1 MLRISLKEAMTEVLY
16 DKNRKY
22 VNNASRAFD
31 LVWSLKD
38 FSRLTTATSSQSPL
52 GHDSRRRH
60 PPSSDLKVP
69 IRAAQVGFRR
79 GLFENLD

>member
-31 LVWSLKD
+31 LVS
-38 FSRLTTATSSQSPL
+38 SRLATATSSQSPL
-52 GHDSRRRH
+52 GHDSRRRY

-69 IRAAQVGFRR
+69 IRTAQVGFRR
-79 GLFENLD
+79 GLFETLD

>member
-1 MLRISLKEAMTEVLY
+1 MTEVLY

-22 VNNASRAFD
+22 VNIASRAFD
-31 LVWSLKD
+31 LEIIKD
-38 FSRLTTATSSQSPL
+38 FSRLATATSSQSPL
-52 GHDSRRRH
+52 VHDSHRRH
-60 PPSSDLKVP
+60 PPSDLKVP